1 MWSYIILKQEQI
13 ERACFL
19 IKMGNLVDVVD
30 ASSSRDSICIGDFRD
45 IGWSKRVATR
55 DTLYYEWNGPNPI
68 RVSGC
73 IINPGESTEEIEMDW
88 S

>member
-1 MWSYIILKQEQI
+1 MLKQEQFD
-13 ERACFL
+13 RACFL
-19 IKMGNLVDVVD
+19 IKMGTLVDVED
-30 ASSSRDSICIGDFRD
+30 ASWMSDAVCIGDFRD
-45 IGWSKRVATR
+45 LGWSKRVATR

-68 RVSGC
+68 RVSGS

>member
-1 MWSYIILKQEQI
+1 MSITHSEQF

-19 IKMGNLVDVVD
+19 IKLGNLVDVED
-30 ASSSRDSICIGDFRD
+30 ASSSGSGVCIGDFRD

-55 DTLYYEWNGPNPI
+55 DSLYYNWTGPGPI
-68 RVSGC
+68 RVSGNV
-73 IINPGESTEEIEMDW
+73 INPGESTEEIEMDW

>member
-1 MWSYIILKQEQI
+1 MTNKIKDQLFLE
-13 ERACFL
+13 ACFY
-19 IKMGNLVDVVD
+19 IKMGVLVDVVD

-45 IGWSKRVATR
+45 LGWSKRVATR
-55 DTLYYEWNGPNPI
+55 DSLYYEWNGPGPI
-68 RVSGC
+68 IIGSN

>member
-1 MWSYIILKQEQI
+1 MDSKLFTKQEQF

-30 ASSSRDSICIGDFRD
+30 ASSSRESVCIGDFRD
-45 IGWSKRVATR
+45 IGWSTRVTTR
-55 DTLYYEWNGPNPI
+55 DSLCYEWNGPHPV
-68 RVSGC
+68 RVNGE
-73 IINPGESTEEIEMDW
+73 IIIPGQSTKEIEMDW

>member
-1 MWSYIILKQEQI
+1 LLKQEQFD
-13 ERACFL
+13 RACFL
-19 IKMGNLVDVVD
+19 IKMGTLVDVED
-30 ASSSRDSICIGDFRD
+30 ASWMSDAVCIGDFRD
-45 IGWSKRVATR
+45 LGWSKRVATR

-68 RVSGC
+68 RVSGR

>member
-1 MWSYIILKQEQI
+1 MLKQEQFD
-13 ERACFL
+13 RACFL
-19 IKMGNLVDVVD
+19 IKMGTLVDVED
-30 ASSSRDSICIGDFRD
+30 ASWMSDAVCIGDFRD
-45 IGWSKRVATR
+45 LGWSKRVATR

-68 RVSGC
+68 RVSGR

>member
-1 MWSYIILKQEQI
+1 MLKSEQI

-45 IGWSKRVATR
+45 IGWSTRVTTR
-55 DTLYYEWNGPNPI
+55 DSLYYEWNGPHPVKVN
-68 RVSGC
+68 GE

>member
-1 MWSYIILKQEQI
+1 MLKSEQI

-19 IKMGNLVDVVD
+19 IKMGTLIDVDD
-30 ASSSRDSICIGDFRD
+30 ASSSRDSLCIGDFRD
-45 IGWSKRVATR
+45 LGWSKRVATR
-55 DTLYYEWNGPNPI
+55 DSLYYEWNGPGSI
-68 RVSGC
+68 RVSGR

>member
-1 MWSYIILKQEQI
+1 MLKPEQF

-45 IGWSKRVATR
+45 LGWSKRVATR
-55 DTLYYEWNGPNPI
+55 DSLYYEWNGPGSI
-68 RVSGC
+68 RVSGR